1 MRDNKSKTRPPLIL
15 LVENTSPLTQNL
27 CEILELAGYQTITAY
42 SAHEGLRLLAAGEL
56 RPDLILSEMI
66 MPEMDGCEFLRAV
79 RMDRRYDT
87 IPFVLF
93 STPREVNFICPNLE
107 LHIDAYLPKPFSIN
121 DLVMMIERVLSSYV

>member
-1 MRDNKSKTRPPLIL
+1 MQENKSRTRPRLIL

-27 CEILELAGYQTITAY
+27 CEILELVGYQTITAY
-42 SAHEGLRLLAAGEL
+42 SGHEGLRILADAEI

-79 RMDRRYDT
+79 RTDKRYDT

-107 LHIDAYLPKPFSIN
+107 LHIDAYLPKPFSID
-121 DLVMMIERVLSSYV
+121 DLVMVIERVLSSYV